1 MDCSCTLSKYFDTV
15 FEWWFVPC
23 RGVMEKSIKFERI
36 SRRLH
41 AFAAL
46 NSNVRTCACLFFG
59 GDGKSSLCFQSTNHS
74 SIHLDIQPTHLVSQL
89 CNFFNEQNLPVSLS
103 ACLASIHLPSITP
116 KLIFVFEV
124 KGNGMLSCFKMFSEA
139 VVNVKGLWF

>member
-15 FEWWFVPC
+15 FEWWFVPY

-46 NSNVRTCACLFFG
+46 NSNVRTCACFGWGGWEDFTLFSVNQPF
-59 GDGKSSLCFQSTNHS
+59 
-74 SIHLDIQPTHLVSQL
+74 IQPTHLVSQL
-89 CNFFNEQNLPVSLS
+89 CNLFNEQNLPVSLS

>member
-1 MDCSCTLSKYFDTV
+1 
-15 FEWWFVPC
+15 
-23 RGVMEKSIKFERI
+23 MEKSIKFERI

-46 NSNVRTCACLFFG
+46 NSNVRTCACFLG
-59 GDGKSSLCFQSTNHS
+59 GWGMGRVYPTNHS
-74 SIHLDIQPTHLVSQL
+74 SIHLYIQPTHLVSQL